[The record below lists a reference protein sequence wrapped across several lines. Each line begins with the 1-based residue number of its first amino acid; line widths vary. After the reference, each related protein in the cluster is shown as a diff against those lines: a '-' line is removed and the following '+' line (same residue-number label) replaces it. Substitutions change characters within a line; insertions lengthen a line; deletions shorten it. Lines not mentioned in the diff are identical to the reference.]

1 MPPAVPPRV
10 KVNTPEG
17 TRRQRTS
24 AAKRSPARTMN
35 SVGTVISPSEP
46 RRVVVADDGGRGDAR
61 DDDHRRQ
68 LAEPAQ
74 RVAPGEGQEGRRLV
88 EGAEAGHAERELA
101 PVLVPGA
108 GQREGDEAAEEG
120 DVGRAA
126 VGQQMERAEEAI
138 DMTRGWRV
146 MRYTP
151 RGVGSPGTTPAG
163 LGLTRLATSITNAS
177 PMPTYIAQWSPA
189 PRCTS
194 QSHRPACLCA
204 KKVPTSGTKKAN
216 ATSE

>member
-24 AAKRSPARTMN
+24 ATRRSPARTMN

-61 DDDHRRQ
+61 DDDHRGQ

-88 EGAEAGHAERELA
+88 EGAEAGPAEPRAALHEPEPPPRVLVREEGPDERHEEGERHQRVEPAERALA
-101 PVLVPGA
+101 EARDDPLPHGKARENEVRPGEAEPEEHDQRGRGHGRVLARGGGLRQEGPGGLPPGPA
-108 GQREGDEAAEEG
+108 DGGARSPLAAR
-120 DVGRAA
+120 GR
-126 VGQQMERAEEAI
+126 R
-138 DMTRGWRV
+138 
-146 MRYTP
+146 
-151 RGVGSPGTTPAG
+151 
-163 LGLTRLATSITNAS
+163 
-177 PMPTYIAQWSPA
+177 
-189 PRCTS
+189 
-194 QSHRPACLCA
+194 
-204 KKVPTSGTKKAN
+204 
-216 ATSE
+216 

>member
-1 MPPAVPPRV
+1 MPPAVPPRL

-17 TRRQRTS
+17 TTSQRTS

-101 PVLVPGA
+101 PVLMPGA
-108 GQREGDEAAEEG
+108 DQREGDEAAEEG

-126 VGQQMERAEEAI
+126 VGQEVERAERALAEAR
-138 DMTRGWRV
+138 DDPLPHGEAREDEVRPGEAEPEEHDQRGRGHGRV
-146 MRYTP
+146 LARRGGLRQEGP
-151 RGVGSPGTTPAG
+151 RGLP
-163 LGLTRLATSITNAS
+163 L
-177 PMPTYIAQWSPA
+177 A
-189 PRCTS
+189 PRMAAA
-194 QSHRPACLCA
+194 RALPWLLAGVVLA
-204 KKVPTSGTKKAN
+204 
-216 ATSE
+216 